1 MFKVFVLET
10 NKIVK
15 KWRTYIGFLTV
26 AVIIPLIMLAMKL
39 EGGHF
44 IQGATR
50 QLQNDFIF
58 VGNLFN
64 GWFITH
70 LIMNSLFVH
79 IPFLITLVAG
89 DVLAGEATSGTY
101 RLLLS
106 RPISR
111 TKVLIVK
118 YMTTIFYTTVF
129 ILFMAFLSIG
139 LGLLIFGT
147 GDLITFGQEILLIPS
162 DELWWRFTF
171 GFIGAI
177 IGMWTV
183 ASLAFF
189 LSSFVENAIGP
200 IIGTMAVLV
209 IFLIISS
216 LPVKLFDPYKPYLFT
231 TYITVWMKAFED
243 PVNWKEYFDWIGY
256 LLAYCL
262 GFFLITLYI
271 FRRKDILS

>member
-10 NKIVK
+10 YKIIK
-15 KWRTYIGFLTV
+15 KWRTYIGFITL

-39 EGGHF
+39 EDGHF

-118 YMTTIFYTTVF
+118 YMTTIFYTTIF
-129 ILFMAFLSIG
+129 ILFMALFSLG

-147 GDLITFGQEILLIPS
+147 GDLITFGKEILLIPS
-162 DELWWRFTF
+162 DELWWRFAVA
-171 GFIGAI
+171 FIGAI

-183 ASLAFF
+183 ASLAFL

-200 IIGTMAVLV
+200 IIGTMAVLIV
-209 IFLIISS
+209 LLIISQ
-216 LPVKLFDPYKPYLFT
+216 LPVKFFEPYKPYLFT
-231 TYITVWMKAFED
+231 TYFTVWLKAFED
-243 PVNWKEYFDWIGY
+243 PVNWKEYFEWLGY

>member
-1 MFKVFVLET
+1 MFKIFLLET
-10 NKIVK
+10 YKIVK
-15 KWRTYIGFLTV
+15 KWRTYIGFITL

-70 LIMNSLFVH
+70 MIMNSLFVH

-147 GDLITFGQEILLIPS
+147 GDLITFGKEILLIPS
-162 DELWWRFTF
+162 DELWWRFTVA
-171 GFIGAI
+171 FIGAI

-200 IIGTMAVLV
+200 IIGTMALLV
-209 IFLIISS
+209 IFLIISQ
-216 LPVKLFDPYKPYLFT
+216 LPVKFFDPYKPYLFT
-231 TYITVWMKAFED
+231 TYITVWLKAFED
-243 PVNWKEYFDWIGY
+243 PVNWKEYFEWIGC

>member
-1 MFKVFVLET
+1 MFNVFVLET
-10 NKIVK
+10 YKIVK
-15 KWRTYIGFLTV
+15 KWRTYIGFITL

-70 LIMNSLFVH
+70 MIMNSLFVH

-118 YMTTIFYTTVF
+118 YMTTILYTTVF

-147 GDLITFGQEILLIPS
+147 GDLITFGKEILLIPS
-162 DELWWRFTF
+162 DELWWRFTVAF
-171 GFIGAI
+171 LGAI

-200 IIGTMAVLV
+200 IIGTMAVLIV
-209 IFLIISS
+209 FLIISQ
-216 LPVKLFDPYKPYLFT
+216 LPVKFFDPYKPYLFT
-231 TYITVWMKAFED
+231 TYITVWLKAFED
-243 PVNWKEYFDWIGY
+243 PVNWKEYFEWIGY
-256 LLAYCL
+256 LLANCL

>member
-10 NKIVK
+10 YKIIK
-15 KWRTYIGFLTV
+15 KWRTYIGFITL

-39 EGGHF
+39 ENGHF

-106 RPISR
+106 HPISR
-111 TKVLIVK
+111 TKILIVK
-118 YMTTIFYTTVF
+118 YMTTIFYTTIF
-129 ILFMAFLSIG
+129 ILFMALLSLG

-147 GDLITFGQEILLIPS
+147 GDLITFGKEILLIPS
-162 DELWWRFTF
+162 DELWWRFTVA
-171 GFIGAI
+171 FIGAI

-183 ASLAFF
+183 ASLAFL

-200 IIGTMAVLV
+200 IIGTMAVLIV
-209 IFLIISS
+209 LLIISQ
-216 LPVKLFDPYKPYLFT
+216 LPVK
-231 TYITVWMKAFED
+231 I
-243 PVNWKEYFDWIGY
+243 
-256 LLAYCL
+256 
-262 GFFLITLYI
+262 
-271 FRRKDILS
+271 R

>member
-10 NKIVK
+10 YKIIK
-15 KWRTYIGFLTV
+15 KWRTYIGFITL

-118 YMTTIFYTTVF
+118 YVTTIFYTTVF

-147 GDLITFGQEILLIPS
+147 GDLITFGKEILLLPS
-162 DELWWRFTF
+162 NELWWRFTAAF
-171 GFIGAI
+171 LGAI

-200 IIGTMAVLV
+200 IIGTMALLV
-209 IFLIISS
+209 IFLIISQ
-216 LPVKLFDPYKPYLFT
+216 LPVTFFDPYKPYLFT
-231 TYITVWMKAFED
+231 TYITVWLKAFED
-243 PVNWKEYFDWIGY
+243 PVNWKEYFEWIGY
-256 LLAYCL
+256 LLVYCL